1 MAAIILSDGI
11 FSLVLRNQTPI
22 TSDKTTI
29 INAIAMCIVKVVQK
43 TSLSLCKF
51 PFPNSYEIKRCEV
64 AIIAEFKKANIV
76 TIPPTRLYMP

>member
-1 MAAIILSDGI
+1 
-11 FSLVLRNQTPI
+11 
-22 TSDKTTI
+22 
-29 INAIAMCIVKVVQK
+29 MCIVKVVQK